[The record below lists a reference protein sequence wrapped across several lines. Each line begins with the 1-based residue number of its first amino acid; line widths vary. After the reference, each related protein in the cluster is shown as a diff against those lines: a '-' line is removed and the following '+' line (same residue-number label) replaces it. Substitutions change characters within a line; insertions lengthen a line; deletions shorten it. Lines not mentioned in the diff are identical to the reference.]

1 MAIALILQPVRNE
14 REGGSSGPSYVTT
27 AALKA
32 RNKARRW
39 ITRYYHITP
48 APLSELG
55 WVLGT
60 RHLTL

>member
-1 MAIALILQPVRNE
+1 MRNE
-14 REGGSSGPSYVTT
+14 RIGGSSGPSYVTT

-39 ITRYYHITP
+39 LEATYRISDRPI
-48 APLSELG
+48 ADLG
-55 WVLGT
+55 WVLGN